1 MDPNGIAE
9 LPTTS
14 HTSHKTANTHTN
26 ADLYHTLRTDKKRK
40 SNNTNHTDMQPLE
53 SYQIQDHN
61 FTLKPDE
68 SLLIL
73 GKRCHKNI
81 HPAENDFKWHRRTDS
96 IRARKGMN
104 LCQTPSIF
112 IHTHRVHHSVIENKH
127 IIPDTPMNEKSIK
140 YKR

>member
-26 ADLYHTLRTDKKRK
+26 ADLYHTIRTDKKRK

-73 GKRCHKNI
+73 GKRYHK
-81 HPAENDFKWHRRTDS
+81 KY
-96 IRARKGMN
+96 
-104 LCQTPSIF
+104 TPSRKRFQMAQTNRQHKDEKGNEPLPDPIDF
-112 IHTHRVHHSVIENKH
+112 HPHT
-127 IIPDTPMNEKSIK
+127 
-140 YKR
+140 

>member
-1 MDPNGIAE
+1 
-9 LPTTS
+9 
-14 HTSHKTANTHTN
+14 
-26 ADLYHTLRTDKKRK
+26 
-40 SNNTNHTDMQPLE
+40 MQPLE

-73 GKRCHKNI
+73 GKRCHK
-81 HPAENDFKWHRRTDS
+81 KY
-96 IRARKGMN
+96 
-104 LCQTPSIF
+104 TPSRKRFQMAQTNRQHKGEKGNEPLPGPIDF
-112 IHTHRVHHSVIENKH
+112 HRHTYRFHHSVIENKH